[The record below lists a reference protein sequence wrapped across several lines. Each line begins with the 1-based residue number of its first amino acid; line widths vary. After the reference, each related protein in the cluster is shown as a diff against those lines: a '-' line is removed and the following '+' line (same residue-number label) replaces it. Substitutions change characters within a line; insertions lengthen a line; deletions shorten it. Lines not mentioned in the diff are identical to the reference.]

1 MRFPPQIP
9 SRSRWL
15 FGAMGILSVA
25 LIWWALTYPFF
36 EENRL
41 RRQHVGSGDLQTLV
55 DPVTGEQLTIER
67 PEYVV
72 HDELIRRAIVN
83 PPALD
88 TPANTFRDGFRLLT
102 ESGPN
107 PSLLSHIAW
116 SSLRI
121 VLGFLLS
128 ISVAVPLGIAMG
140 LFPRLR
146 AAVSPI
152 VSFLRPLPSISWVPL
167 AMIWLG
173 AGELQKLA
181 IVFMGSFAAA
191 LIYTIEATL
200 KVDPNLIR
208 AAQNLG
214 IGQVQLLFRVL
225 LPAAL
230 PTILSGMKVVLAIAW
245 TCVIS
250 AEIVGTQV
258 GLGSLIWTSKETSHT
273 AAVLVGMGCISSVVL
288 VMDLLFDRVERRL
301 VPWMHVD
308 SKASKA
314 SKGDDS

>member
-1 MRFPPQIP
+1 MLYGTLGIVLV
-9 SRSRWL
+9 SL
-15 FGAMGILSVA
+15 F
-25 LIWWALTYPFF
+25 WWTLTYPFF
-36 EENRL
+36 TETRE
-41 RRQHVGSGDLQTLV
+41 RREYVGSNEYLNV
-55 DPVTGEQLTIER
+55 ADPVTGEPLQVER
-67 PEYVV
+67 PSYVV
-72 HDELIRRAIVN
+72 HTERIKRAIVN

-88 TPANTFRDGFRLLT
+88 TPGNTARDALHLLT
-102 ESGPN
+102 ASGPN
-107 PSLLSHIAW
+107 PSLLEHIAW

-121 VLGFLLS
+121 VLGFMLS
-128 ISVAVPLGIAMG
+128 IVVALPLGIAMG
-140 LFPRLR
+140 LFPRMR
-146 AAVSPI
+146 ALVNPMI
-152 VSFLRPLPSISWVPL
+152 SFLRPLPSISWVPL

-191 LIYTIEATL
+191 LIYTIEATI

-214 IGQVQLLFRVL
+214 IGSRQLLSRVL

-230 PTILSGMKVVLAIAW
+230 PNILSGMKVVLAIAW

-273 AAVLVGMGCISSVVL
+273 AAVLVGMACISSVVL
-288 VMDLLFDRVERRL
+288 VMDALFERLERRL
-301 VPWMHVD
+301 VPWMHIDAARKV
-308 SKASKA
+308 S
-314 SKGDDS
+314 